1 MALRRQRPNAP
12 ITMATACMPPWA
24 DLPRLSRVTHLRR
37 MRRGAPAAMVATAG
51 LALLAA
57 PFCAVA
63 LPMAQ
68 LNSSSH
74 RALSEAG
81 SCGINIDGFLYTGL
95 DILVDPSVASPAA
108 CRELCRNTKGC
119 VKWSL
124 QETVTNKPGC
134 HVKSTVGNGQMG
146 AGSVTSGDVVGHSND
161 SPIQVR
167 PLAISRR

>member
-119 VKWSL
+119 VKWSADW
-124 QETVTNKPGC
+124 TI
-134 HVKSTVGNGQMG
+134 S
-146 AGSVTSGDVVGHSND
+146 SND
-161 SPIQVR
+161 TGYFWDPALRGAAVDNA
-167 PLAISRR
+167 LLL